1 MQIYSKHLLR
11 LFMKKINPILTH
23 APIALLMLLLSSI
36 VPVNAQ
42 EMETPVQIQIPL
54 FLKILSFDRNLK
66 TRSKDVVHVGIL
78 FQKNVRQS
86 VQVKNDVLKT
96 VEEMQQ
102 KEILG
107 MPTQFIPVEFTSESD
122 LASAATRYNLEV
134 IYITPMR
141 AVDISA
147 LSAHCHEHHMLS
159 MTGVVEY
166 METGIAV
173 GIGLKGEKP
182 LIIINPTAA
191 KNAGA
196 DFHSQLLKLAKII
209 Q

>member
-1 MQIYSKHLLR
+1 ME
-11 LFMKKINPILTH
+11 KINPILPH
-23 APIALLMLLLSSI
+23 APIVLLLFLLLSSSI
-36 VPVNAQ
+36 PTHAQ
-42 EMETPVQIQIPL
+42 EMETPVQIQLPL

-66 TRSKDVVHVGIL
+66 TRSKDVVHIGIL
-78 FQKNVRQS
+78 YQKNVRQS
-86 VQVKNDVLKT
+86 VQVKNEVLKI

-107 MPTQFIPVEFTSESD
+107 MQTQFFPIEFTSESD
-122 LASAATRYNLEV
+122 LATAATRYDLEV

-141 AVDISA
+141 AVDISM
-147 LSAHCHEHHMLS
+147 LSAHCHELHLLTI
-159 MTGVVEY
+159 TGVPEY

-191 KNAGA
+191 KLAGA